1 MKKYIKYIRQMAYGS
16 ALCVALW
23 ACSKMNE
30 LSDRF
35 LNTGEAVYA
44 AKVDSVLT
52 YTGYKK
58 VEVKTY
64 ISIGRIDTVKV
75 YYNDYQDCV
84 DIPVNNRSG
93 VFSKVIEGLDERAY
107 IFNVVS
113 VDSYGNKS
121 LPVEVQGIAFGDDRL
136 NLIKSISR
144 NIVSAIYD
152 NTTNEVTV
160 KWGGAVENSSG
171 CLLTYT
177 NTSDQPDTLT
187 VPPSETVTV
196 IPDWKSGLRSSTQF
210 VVGEGNMAETFSTE
224 PVSQGVYKEVL
235 PKTGWSAEASSF
247 HDSPRQSSAAIDNN
261 PMQPWH
267 SSAGGQSM
275 PQWIILNF
283 NNAVQID
290 GIVFQQRIDDINDRA
305 FPYRI
310 KWEASNDKSN
320 WTTILESL
328 GLEYPTVK
336 DVPNPLWLPC
346 TTPTTAQYL
355 RCTISETWPVS
366 RGYTYIGELGIYQ
379 ILE

>member
-1 MKKYIKYIRQMAYGS
+1 MRQFIKYIRQMALGS
-16 ALCVALW
+16 MLCVALW

-44 AKVDSVLT
+44 AKVDSALT

-58 VEVKTY
+58 VEVQVY
-64 ISIGRIDTVKV
+64 IGAGRIDTVKV
-75 YYNDYQDCV
+75 YYNDYQDCT
-84 DIPVNNRSG
+84 DIPVNNQSG
-93 VFSKVIEGLDERAY
+93 VFSKVIEGLEERGY
-107 IFNVVS
+107 IFQVVS

-152 NTTNEVTV
+152 ITNGVSV

-177 NTSDQPDTLT
+177 NTSDQPATIAVSPSATLT
-187 VPPSETVTV
+187 VIS
-196 IPDWKSGLRSSTQF
+196 DWKSGLRSSTQF

-224 PVSQGVYKEVL
+224 PVSLGVHKEVL
-235 PKTGWSAEASSF
+235 PKTDWSAEASSF
-247 HDSPRQSSAAIDNN
+247 HDDPRQASAAIDGN

-283 NNAVQID
+283 GNAVQFD
-290 GIVFQQRIDDINDRA
+290 GIVFQNRIDDINDKA

-328 GLEYPTVK
+328 GLEYPTEKVA
-336 DVPNPLWLPC
+336 NPLWLPC
-346 TTPTTAQYL
+346 TPTTAQYL
-355 RCTISETWPVS
+355 RCTISETWPTS
-366 RGYTYIGELGIYQ
+366 RSYTYIGELGIYQ